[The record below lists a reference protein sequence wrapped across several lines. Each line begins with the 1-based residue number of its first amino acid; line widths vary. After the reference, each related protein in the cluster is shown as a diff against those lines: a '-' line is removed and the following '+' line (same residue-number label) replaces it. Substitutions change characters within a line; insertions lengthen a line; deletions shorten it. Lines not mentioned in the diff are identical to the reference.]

1 MPSKV
6 NKRIMQEVK
15 QMKEEKELKGLFDQ
29 QDIVYWTVQD
39 RHKHNKIVPTTG
51 MAEAKYDIVLG
62 QAV

>member
-1 MPSKV
+1 
-6 NKRIMQEVK
+6 
-15 QMKEEKELKGLFDQ
+15 MKEEKELKGLFDQ

-62 QAV
+62 